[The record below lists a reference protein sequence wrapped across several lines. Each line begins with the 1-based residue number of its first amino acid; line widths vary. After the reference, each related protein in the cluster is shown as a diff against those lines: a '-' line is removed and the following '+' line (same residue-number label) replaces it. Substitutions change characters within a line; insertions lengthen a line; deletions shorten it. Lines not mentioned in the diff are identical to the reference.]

1 MKININ
7 IYNIKLPNYKICIY
21 TNNNQLLIEK
31 SNCAHITFNAPYYGL
46 YKIIITNNKPIYIYI
61 TKTNCHTFNINLDNQ
76 INKIKVILEDQ
87 NYKNLKIMKGEL
99 ILWNTKSQ

>member
-7 IYNIKLPNYKICIY
+7 IYNIKLPKYKICIY

-46 YKIIITNNKPIYIYI
+46 YKIKITNNKPIYIYI
-61 TKTNCHTFNINLDNQ
+61 TETNCHTFNINLSTQ
-76 INKIKVILEDQ
+76 INTIKVIVTDK
-87 NYKNLKIMKGEL
+87 NYKNLKIKKGEL
-99 ILWNTKSQ
+99 KLWNTKSE